1 MADTATLL
9 AVLVG
14 AALVGVISVIA
25 ILARRDREVREREE
39 QTRYA
44 ASTEGMSR
52 CPHCGR
58 GNLVGAINCVE
69 CGRELE

>member
-14 AALVGVISVIA
+14 AAAVGFISVIA
-25 ILARRDREVREREE
+25 ILARRDREAREREE
-39 QTRYA
+39 QTHYA

-58 GNLVGAINCVE
+58 GNLVGAIDCVE
-69 CGRELE
+69 CGRPLE